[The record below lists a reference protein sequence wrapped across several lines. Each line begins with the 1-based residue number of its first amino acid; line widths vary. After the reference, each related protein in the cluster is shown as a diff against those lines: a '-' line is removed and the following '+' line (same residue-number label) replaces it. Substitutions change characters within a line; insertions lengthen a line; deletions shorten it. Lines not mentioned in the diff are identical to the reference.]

1 MRPSGDSAT
10 VRDVSS
16 NRRFFLVERYL
27 PSLGSDSVGAAV
39 DRLRQSAPG
48 ARHLYSLLVPDEET
62 CLSVFEAA
70 DAAAVGV
77 ANRDAEFQLDR
88 IVEVEVF
95 PAPPVKRA
103 SGRA

>member
-1 MRPSGDSAT
+1 M
-10 VRDVSS
+10 SS
-16 NRRFFLVERYL
+16 NRRFFLVERYV

-39 DRLRQSAPG
+39 DRLGQSAPG
-48 ARHLYSLLVPDEET
+48 TRHLYSLLVPDEET

-70 DAAAVGV
+70 DAAAVRV

-95 PAPPVKRA
+95 PAPPVRKA

>member
-1 MRPSGDSAT
+1 MRPPGESAT
-10 VRDVSS
+10 VRDMSS

-27 PSLGSDSVGAAV
+27 PSLGSESVGAAV

-70 DAAAVGV
+70 DAAAVGL
-77 ANRDAEFQLDR
+77 ANSDAGFQLDR

-95 PAPPVKRA
+95 PAPPVRGSSRRA
-103 SGRA
+103 

>member
-1 MRPSGDSAT
+1 MTSE
-10 VRDVSS
+10 
-16 NRRFFLVERYL
+16 RRFFLVERYM
-27 PSLGSDSVGAAV
+27 PSLNSRSIGSAV
-39 DRLRQSAPG
+39 DRLSHSAQE

-77 ANRDAEFQLDR
+77 ANEEAEFQLDR

-95 PAPPVKRA
+95 PPPRVRRP
-103 SGRA
+103 SGRALAERGQ